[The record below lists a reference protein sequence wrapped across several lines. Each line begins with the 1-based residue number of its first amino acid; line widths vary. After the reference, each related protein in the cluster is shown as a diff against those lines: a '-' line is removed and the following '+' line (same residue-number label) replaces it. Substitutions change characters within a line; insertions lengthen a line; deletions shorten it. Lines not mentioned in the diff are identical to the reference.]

1 MRLCRPEMIM
11 RFGFLRAGL
20 LAGLGVLA
28 AGSADATALRV
39 EYAMSLAGLA
49 IGNASLTGTVDE
61 DRYALKIDGQ
71 LTGIAGA
78 LSGGTKGAA
87 TATGT
92 ASGTRLTGTG
102 FAATG
107 RSSSGER
114 TLQIGL
120 SAGNVTQVEI
130 NPPFELRPDSV
141 PLRDADRRG
150 VVDPLTALVTVPGNR
165 ARPLEP
171 ANCNRTIPV
180 FEGTQRF
187 DVILSFAQR
196 LSVKKPGYDGEVLVC
211 NARYVP
217 IAGHRPERPAVK
229 FMTESRDMSVWLAPA
244 EGGRVLV
251 PIRIAVATM
260 LGTTIIEA
268 QSVQLGAAPDTKAPA
283 GRPPTR

>member
-1 MRLCRPEMIM
+1 M
-11 RFGFLRAGL
+11 RFGSLKAALVVCVGCL
-20 LAGLGVLA
+20 SA
-28 AGSADATALRV
+28 AGPAHAMALKV

-49 IGNASLTGTVDE
+49 IGTASLSGTFD
-61 DRYALKIDGQ
+61 DDHYALKLDGH

-78 LSGGTKGAA
+78 LSGGTQGAA
-87 TATGT
+87 TTSGV
-92 ASGTRLTGTG
+92 ASGNRLIATG

-120 SAGNVTQVEI
+120 SSGNVTKVEI
-130 NPPFELRPDSV
+130 NPPLEFRPDSV
-141 PLRDADRRG
+141 PVGDADKRG
-150 VVDPLTALVTVPGNR
+150 IVDPLTAMVAVPANR
-165 ARPLEP
+165 ARPLEA

-187 DVILSFAQR
+187 DIVLSFAQR

-211 NARYVP
+211 NVRYVP
-217 IAGHRPERPAVK
+217 IAGHRPLRPVVK
-229 FMTESRDMSVWLAPA
+229 FMADNKDMSVWLAPA

-260 LGTTIIEA
+260 MGTSIIEA
-268 QSVQLGAAPDTKAPA
+268 QSVQLGAPA
-283 GRPPTR
+283 EAKPPASRNPAH